1 MDPSRPAVLVDLDP
15 LTEQLR
21 RIADALEGR
30 RTAPPPQ
37 APPPAPAPPA
47 TPIPVAPLPLAPASQ
62 DPDPPLDR
70 LQQRAFE
77 ELREWRRDRARME
90 GVPPYFV
97 ASDRSLRE
105 VARARPATLD
115 ALRTLRGFGPV
126 KTAKY
131 GAELLEVM
139 ATA

>member
-1 MDPSRPAVLVDLDP
+1 MDPPRPAVLVDLEP

-21 RIADALEGR
+21 RIADALER
-30 RTAPPPQ
+30 RRVAAPLPPPDFE
-37 APPPAPAPPA
+37 PAPAPPA
-47 TPIPVAPLPLAPASQ
+47 APQ

-70 LQQRAFE
+70 LQQRTFD

-105 VARARPATLD
+105 VARARPTTLD
-115 ALRTLRGFGPV
+115 ALRSLRGFGPV

-131 GAELLEVM
+131 GTEILEVM

>member
-1 MDPSRPAVLVDLDP
+1 MDPPRPAVLVDLEP

-21 RIADALEGR
+21 RIADALER
-30 RTAPPPQ
+30 RSVAALSP
-37 APPPAPAPPA
+37 AFAPAEPVPQLP
-47 TPIPVAPLPLAPASQ
+47 PIPAAPQ

-70 LQQRAFE
+70 LQQRTFD

-105 VARARPATLD
+105 VARARPTTLD
-115 ALRTLRGFGPV
+115 ALRNLRGFGPV

-131 GAELLEVM
+131 GTEILEVM

>member
-1 MDPSRPAVLVDLDP
+1 MDPRPAVLVDLDP

-21 RIADALEGR
+21 RIADALEAR
-30 RTAPPPQ
+30 FATASPQPPPPMPVPAAAIPLLA
-37 APPPAPAPPA
+37 APPPAPAP
-47 TPIPVAPLPLAPASQ
+47 Q

-115 ALRTLRGFGPV
+115 TLRTLRGFGPV

-139 ATA
+139 AIA

>member
-1 MDPSRPAVLVDLDP
+1 MDPTPRPAVLVDLEP

-21 RIADALEGR
+21 RIADALQR
-30 RTAPPPQ
+30 SPLTPPPQ
-37 APPPAPAPPA
+37 PTPVPPAPAAGPA
-47 TPIPVAPLPLAPASQ
+47 

-77 ELREWRRDRARME
+77 ALREWRRDRARIE

-97 ASDRSLRE
+97 ASDRSLRA
-105 VARARPATLD
+105 VARARPAALETL
-115 ALRTLRGFGPV
+115 RSLRGFGPV

-131 GAELLEVM
+131 GAEILEVVG
-139 ATA
+139 TA